1 MTTPPNQS
9 LTFRSSLTRFCSLL
23 LLCLSTWLPTALW
36 AQPTGFVD
44 QLFMGG
50 WNNVVGMTFDENGRI
65 YVYEK
70 AGRVWIVD
78 NGVRLPNP
86 LIDISEEV
94 GDWRDFGMLGFVLD
108 PNFLSNGYI
117 YLQYTVDRHHLLYHG
132 TNDYDPN
139 ANEYFSATIG
149 RITRY
154 TANPAAGLTSVDY
167 ASRLVLLGE
176 TKETGVPS
184 LHQSHGIGGLIFG
197 TDGTL
202 LACAGDGASYSSVD
216 EGSASETYY
225 AQALAD
231 GIIRPDENVGA
242 YRCQQLTSLDG
253 KILRLDPATG
263 DGIASN
269 PFYDGNAPRSA
280 QSRVWSL
287 GVRNPYRIS
296 KKPHTGSHFPG
307 DGNPGVF
314 YFGDVGWGNREELNI
329 ITTGGQNFGWPK
341 YEGMTHQ
348 PGYNAAAYAPGSH
361 ERPVVDWRNTTPRA
375 LVDGTIYNVGSAQ
388 VPGPNFNGNAS
399 TGGVFY
405 EGHDF
410 PAEYHDTYFH
420 ADYGADWI
428 RHFTFDTNNNPT
440 GISDFVSNGGPIV
453 FVASNH
459 DYDGLFYVRYPSQI
473 RRVVYT
479 GSDNR
484 PPVAQLAVDRDH
496 GPSPLGIQFT
506 GDQSFDPEFQSLS
519 YAWDFGDGNT
529 SSAANP
535 FHTFSTGGGSPAQFT
550 VSLTVS
556 DPQGNTDQKS
566 QVISLNN
573 TPPVIVSTSLDN
585 WSNFDPSTVS
595 NLALNAVVTDA
606 EHNANQ
612 LTWEWLTSL
621 YHNDHHHDE
630 PVDNAANT
638 STTLSP
644 IGCDGATFWY
654 RVTLTVTDAAGLSAT
669 YVKDLFPNCP
679 GATQTINFAPIS
691 DRLTNAPPFN
701 ASASA
706 SSGLPVSIYVAE
718 GPASIV
724 NGEVN
729 LVGVPGTVILR
740 AVQSGDPTYAPAI
753 AVEQSFTVMA
763 SPPPSCVGT
772 GSITMES
779 WTGIGG
785 TAVNDIPLNT
795 EPDATTEINIFE
807 IPTDVQND
815 YGVRVRGYFCAPET
829 GSYTFWIA
837 SDDNGELWLSSND
850 NPANKSLIAT
860 VPTWTNSRQWDKF
873 PDQQSASIFLVQD
886 QRYYIEA
893 LMKEASGGDN
903 LAVGWRLPSGT
914 LQRPIPGNFL
924 SPWDPN
930 PPAAPLQ
937 AEAGLDTQVG
947 SSWKTITLDH
957 TYVSPV
963 VIATVQLDG
972 SSDLPAVTRV
982 RNAAGNS
989 FELRVQ
995 NPSEQNLSNYTVHY
1009 LVVEEGVYNVAEHG
1023 IQMEA
1028 QRVNSNLTADIGNW
1042 SREGRTYANGY
1053 TNPVVLGQVMSHND
1067 ADWSVFW
1074 ASTEAS
1080 QFDPPS
1086 ASSLAAGKHVGEDN
1100 DKTRVDET
1108 LGLVIIEAGTGTLEG
1123 LPFYAALGS
1132 DIVGGVDGQAGG
1144 YAYPLN
1150 GLSNADVA
1158 LLGAMGMDGNNGGW
1172 PVLMG
1177 SAAIGNDQIKVAV
1190 DEDQISDP
1198 ERAHTTEQFS
1208 YLVFAT
1214 GSPPLLDQTI
1224 DFGPLADKETTAPDF
1239 NLSATASS
1247 GLVVSFSLVS
1257 GPATLNGNTL
1267 SLDGMPGTVTIRAS
1281 QSGNATYHPAP
1292 AVERSFSVVNPS
1304 LLDQTIDFG
1313 PLADKETT
1321 DPDFSLSA
1329 TASSGLT
1336 VSFSLVSGPAT
1347 LNGNTV
1353 SLDGTPGTVT
1363 IRASQAGNAS
1373 YNPAPAVERSF
1384 NVTQVGGNPPDY
1396 CASRGNQPWV
1406 EWIERV
1412 TFADIDH
1419 SSFKDLYGDYTNVST
1434 NAERGLSYSIDLDP
1448 GLSWSGHQTDL
1459 FWRVWIDFNRDG
1471 DFEDVGEKVVE
1482 ANNGNA
1488 TVNTSLTIPAA
1499 APLGATRMRVSMKK
1513 GAYPEPCEIFEQG
1526 EVEDYTVNVTDGS
1539 GGPTCS
1545 NVTAGGAISGNEMAC
1560 DPFNPGIIAN
1570 AGLPTGGSGALEY
1583 TWQLSTVSSNGPWAA
1598 TNGDASSYNPAPITE
1613 TTWYRRLARRSACT
1627 DYVGISN
1634 IVTKTVDNC
1643 SNPGVYCDARGNQPW
1658 LEWISRV
1665 TLGSIDNE
1673 SFKDLYGD
1681 YTSLSTDLELGES
1694 YPLDLQP
1701 GLTWSGYQTNLFWR
1715 VWIDFNGDADFDDPG
1730 ELVVEANNGRD
1741 PVSATISIPID
1752 AVEGSTRMRV
1762 AMRRDQYPAACGQ
1775 YDFGEV
1781 EDYSVQ
1787 ILTGQS
1793 INPFLSHRILALSA
1807 QRQGMSA
1814 QLEWMTNT
1822 GFRNDYF
1829 EIERSGDGQTFD
1841 LLDVVANRFGGTEAF
1856 AFDYDDTAPLDG
1868 PNYYRVKQ
1876 VHLDGTFRY
1885 TETRLLLFSTEDER
1899 LIVFPNPAAGQVHL
1913 SIRAHEGH
1921 AALVQIYNAL
1931 GQLMAERQ
1939 VAQIGARN
1947 ETFDLIDYP
1956 DGVYSITVKAEG
1968 HQRMSRQFVVQQK

>member
-70 AGRVWIVD
+70 AGRVLIVD

-348 PGYNAAAYAPGSH
+348 PGYNNAAYAPGSH

-573 TPPVIVSTSLDN
+573 TTPVIVSTSLDN

-630 PVDNAANT
+630 PVVD
-638 STTLSP
+638 
-644 IGCDGATFWY
+644 
-654 RVTLTVTDAAGLSAT
+654 
-669 YVKDLFPNCP
+669 
-679 GATQTINFAPIS
+679 
-691 DRLTNAPPFN
+691 
-701 ASASA
+701 
-706 SSGLPVSIYVAE
+706 
-718 GPASIV
+718 
-724 NGEVN
+724 
-729 LVGVPGTVILR
+729 
-740 AVQSGDPTYAPAI
+740 
-753 AVEQSFTVMA
+753 
-763 SPPPSCVGT
+763 
-772 GSITMES
+772 
-779 WTGIGG
+779 
-785 TAVNDIPLNT
+785 
-795 EPDATTEINIFE
+795 
-807 IPTDVQND
+807 
-815 YGVRVRGYFCAPET
+815 
-829 GSYTFWIA
+829 
-837 SDDNGELWLSSND
+837 ELLG
-850 NPANKSLIAT
+850 
-860 VPTWTNSRQWDKF
+860 R
-873 PDQQSASIFLVQD
+873 
-886 QRYYIEA
+886 
-893 LMKEASGGDN
+893 
-903 LAVGWRLPSGT
+903 
-914 LQRPIPGNFL
+914 LQRPDRIRQQRL
-924 SPWDPN
+924 RV
-930 PPAAPLQ
+930 
-937 AEAGLDTQVG
+937 AEDL
-947 SSWKTITLDH
+947 
-957 TYVSPV
+957 
-963 VIATVQLDG
+963 QLDER
-972 SSDLPAVTRV
+972 RV
-982 RNAAGNS
+982 
-989 FELRVQ
+989 
-995 NPSEQNLSNYTVHY
+995 EQL
-1009 LVVEEGVYNVAEHG
+1009 AR
-1023 IQMEA
+1023 EA
-1028 QRVNSNLTADIGNW
+1028 R
-1042 SREGRTYANGY
+1042 
-1053 TNPVVLGQVMSHND
+1053 
-1067 ADWSVFW
+1067 
-1074 ASTEAS
+1074 
-1080 QFDPPS
+1080 
-1086 ASSLAAGKHVGEDN
+1086 
-1100 DKTRVDET
+1100 
-1108 LGLVIIEAGTGTLEG
+1108 
-1123 LPFYAALGS
+1123 
-1132 DIVGGVDGQAGG
+1132 
-1144 YAYPLN
+1144 
-1150 GLSNADVA
+1150 
-1158 LLGAMGMDGNNGGW
+1158 
-1172 PVLMG
+1172 
-1177 SAAIGNDQIKVAV
+1177 
-1190 DEDQISDP
+1190 
-1198 ERAHTTEQFS
+1198 RAH
-1208 YLVFAT
+1208 
-1214 GSPPLLDQTI
+1214 
-1224 DFGPLADKETTAPDF
+1224 
-1239 NLSATASS
+1239 
-1247 GLVVSFSLVS
+1247 
-1257 GPATLNGNTL
+1257 
-1267 SLDGMPGTVTIRAS
+1267 
-1281 QSGNATYHPAP
+1281 
-1292 AVERSFSVVNPS
+1292 
-1304 LLDQTIDFG
+1304 
-1313 PLADKETT
+1313 
-1321 DPDFSLSA
+1321 
-1329 TASSGLT
+1329 
-1336 VSFSLVSGPAT
+1336 
-1347 LNGNTV
+1347 
-1353 SLDGTPGTVT
+1353 
-1363 IRASQAGNAS
+1363 
-1373 YNPAPAVERSF
+1373 
-1384 NVTQVGGNPPDY
+1384 
-1396 CASRGNQPWV
+1396 RG
-1406 EWIERV
+1406 
-1412 TFADIDH
+1412 
-1419 SSFKDLYGDYTNVST
+1419 
-1434 NAERGLSYSIDLDP
+1434 
-1448 GLSWSGHQTDL
+1448 
-1459 FWRVWIDFNRDG
+1459 
-1471 DFEDVGEKVVE
+1471 
-1482 ANNGNA
+1482 
-1488 TVNTSLTIPAA
+1488 
-1499 APLGATRMRVSMKK
+1499 
-1513 GAYPEPCEIFEQG
+1513 
-1526 EVEDYTVNVTDGS
+1526 
-1539 GGPTCS
+1539 
-1545 NVTAGGAISGNEMAC
+1545 
-1560 DPFNPGIIAN
+1560 
-1570 AGLPTGGSGALEY
+1570 
-1583 TWQLSTVSSNGPWAA
+1583 
-1598 TNGDASSYNPAPITE
+1598 
-1613 TTWYRRLARRSACT
+1613 
-1627 DYVGISN
+1627 
-1634 IVTKTVDNC
+1634 
-1643 SNPGVYCDARGNQPW
+1643 
-1658 LEWISRV
+1658 
-1665 TLGSIDNE
+1665 
-1673 SFKDLYGD
+1673 
-1681 YTSLSTDLELGES
+1681 
-1694 YPLDLQP
+1694 
-1701 GLTWSGYQTNLFWR
+1701 
-1715 VWIDFNGDADFDDPG
+1715 
-1730 ELVVEANNGRD
+1730 
-1741 PVSATISIPID
+1741 
-1752 AVEGSTRMRV
+1752 
-1762 AMRRDQYPAACGQ
+1762 
-1775 YDFGEV
+1775 
-1781 EDYSVQ
+1781 
-1787 ILTGQS
+1787 
-1793 INPFLSHRILALSA
+1793 
-1807 QRQGMSA
+1807 
-1814 QLEWMTNT
+1814 
-1822 GFRNDYF
+1822 
-1829 EIERSGDGQTFD
+1829 
-1841 LLDVVANRFGGTEAF
+1841 LDVVAPG
-1856 AFDYDDTAPLDG
+1856 
-1868 PNYYRVKQ
+1868 RVREDVVARAIDVVEERLALGRVQ
-1876 VHLDGTFRY
+1876 VHAPDRDRHHLGAADLQRARGLLERRVLARADEQPRTQLDVVADAEGPVG
-1885 TETRLLLFSTEDER
+1885 EVLLAAAVGLARVAHR
-1899 LIVFPNPAAGQVHL
+1899 LIRPFGAP
-1913 SIRAHEGH
+1913 R
-1921 AALVQIYNAL
+1921 
-1931 GQLMAERQ
+1931 
-1939 VAQIGARN
+1939 GARSPPADHGH
-1947 ETFDLIDYP
+1947 DLDA
-1956 DGVYSITVKAEG
+1956 VA
-1968 HQRMSRQFVVQQK
+1968 VVQRGPAVLGAGDDRAVDLDRDLLGAQVLRRDEVRDGRARLHARARAVDPDLDLARHREGPHPTRRNAHLR